1 MFVLSFACKPEYWS
15 IIDLLLS
22 YNSKPKDYEEIWK
35 IRYKMENCYSLDYA
49 VKIRELFPKKNN
61 VCERTECEIST
72 VKKCGACGFVVYCTP
87 ACQKLD
93 WKFHKPTCK
102 KKREEKKIENSA

>member
-1 MFVLSFACKPEYWS
+1 M
-15 IIDLLLS
+15 LLS
-22 YNSKPKDYEEIWK
+22 YNAKPKDYVEAMR
-35 IRYKMENCYSLDYA
+35 IRNEMERKYSLEYA

-61 VCERTECEIST
+61 VCERTACEIST
-72 VKKCGACGFVVYCTP
+72 MKKCGACGFVVYCTP

-102 KKREEKKIENSA
+102 KKREEKALENGA

>member
-1 MFVLSFACKPEYWS
+1 MGG
-15 IIDLLLS
+15 
-22 YNSKPKDYEEIWK
+22 
-35 IRYKMENCYSLDYA
+35 
-49 VKIRELFPKKNN
+49 ELFPKTNN
-61 VCERTECEIST
+61 VRERTMCRMFT

-102 KKREEKKIENSA
+102 KKREEKALENSP